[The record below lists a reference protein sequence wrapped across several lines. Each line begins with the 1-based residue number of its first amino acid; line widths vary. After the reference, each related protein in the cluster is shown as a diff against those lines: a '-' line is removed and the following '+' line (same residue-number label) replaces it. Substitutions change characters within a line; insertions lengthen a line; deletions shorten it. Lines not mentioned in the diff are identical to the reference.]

1 MTIPEWTERR
11 IGSIL
16 SAPRMWG
23 SLEAVEAQVITLCEV
38 RQVALTGSPG
48 GVLEAY
54 RAHIEK
60 YFPDDVPAPASSLA
74 KSESEFVFVLRE
86 FVGRSSACAPTPQR

>member
-1 MTIPEWTERR
+1 MTIPEWAERR

-23 SLEAVEAQVITLCEV
+23 SLEAVEAMVVTLCEV

-48 GVLEAY
+48 GVLETY

-60 YFPDDVPAPASSLA
+60 CFPGDVPAPASSLA

-86 FVGRSSACAPTPQR
+86 FVGRLG

>member
-38 RQVALTGSPG
+38 RQVALTGSPVCSG
-48 GVLEAY
+48 AGECPGCGELWCECETNWLDWY
-54 RAHIEK
+54 RTAGSTISTR
-60 YFPDDVPAPASSLA
+60 D
-74 KSESEFVFVLRE
+74 
-86 FVGRSSACAPTPQR
+86 

>member
-23 SLEAVEAQVITLCEV
+23 SLEVVEAQVITLCEV
-38 RQVALTGSPG
+38 RQVALTGSSG

-54 RAHIEK
+54 RAHVAK

-86 FVGRSSACAPTPQR
+86 FVGRLG

>member
-38 RQVALTGSPG
+38 RQVALTGSSG

-54 RAHIEK
+54 RAHVAK

-86 FVGRSSACAPTPQR
+86 FVGRARP

>member
-1 MTIPEWTERR
+1 MRIDEWVLAR
-11 IGSIL
+11 IGLIL

-54 RAHIEK
+54 RAHVEK
-60 YFPDDVPAPASSLA
+60 YFPRDVPAPASSLA

-86 FVGRSSACAPTPQR
+86 FAGKLDGMVTVPG

>member
-23 SLEAVEAQVITLCEV
+23 SLEVVEAQVITLCEV
-38 RQVALTGSPG
+38 RQVALTGSSG

-54 RAHIEK
+54 RAHVAK

-74 KSESEFVFVLRE
+74 KSEFVFVLRE